1 MGGLDET
8 DDGLFGT
15 SFAVSDTLLGR
26 IEQIMRG
33 WTGGSTGRVTEFD
46 VDHRV
51 AAPLPTPYCAARCV
65 TAI

>member
-8 DDGLFGT
+8 DDGLFAT
-15 SFAVSDTLLGR
+15 SFAVSDALMGQ

-33 WTGGSTGRVTEFD
+33 WAGRSTGRVTEFD

-51 AAPLPTPYCAARCV
+51 AAPLGA
-65 TAI
+65 